1 MNFFKNRKKELQAV
15 YIMICLYLTFHNSN
29 LLVKG
34 MLLTVVPEPN
44 SKLIEVIKRSEKI
57 KSLIKDEYENIVNGK
72 YKNKYLEN
80 GLAFEIP
87 NSESDSWLDE
97 MNLFG
102 VLHNM
107 DIFDIKRT
115 NNRSIE
121 FVISDFYDF
130 EYWSIQKDDDFKNMV
145 IKKIN
150 NNANSQQS
158 KGRLKPYVLY
168 IPIEIKYE
176 ELKDILSKK

>member
-1 MNFFKNRKKELQAV
+1 MPDSINQKIVFDKIAQGLKIDANNPHNIEVFKNTTV
-15 YIMICLYLTFHNSN
+15 
-29 LLVKG
+29 
-34 MLLTVVPEPN
+34 VVPEPN

>member
-1 MNFFKNRKKELQAV
+1 MFDKIAQGLKIDANNPNNIEVFKDTTV
-15 YIMICLYLTFHNSN
+15 
-29 LLVKG
+29 
-34 MLLTVVPEPN
+34 VVPEPD
-44 SKLIEVIKRSEKI
+44 SKLIQVIKRSDKI
-57 KSLIKDEYENIVNGK
+57 KNLIKSEYENIVNGE
-72 YKNKYLEN
+72 YKNKYFKN

-87 NSESDSWLDE
+87 GNESESWLDE

-102 VLHNM
+102 VLHNV

-130 EYWSIQKDDDFKNMV
+130 EYWSSQKDDDFKNMV

-150 NNANSQQS
+150 NNANSQQR